1 VPNRNRPGS
10 LGNFNVI
17 LYTPVAMFSQRVIL
31 RKLLANT
38 LSVCLLALLLGC
50 VAVCA
55 EHLEGSPQTDAH
67 SLSQPC
73 ADDVCPV
80 TATSMGT
87 LPERLFFSCG
97 CDNGVSQPVAG
108 FHAEF
113 TSGESARR
121 LLFPSSPSPPLERL
135 CVLRI

>member
-1 VPNRNRPGS
+1 
-10 LGNFNVI
+10 
-17 LYTPVAMFSQRVIL
+17 MFSQRVIIK
-31 RKLLANT
+31 KLLANT
-38 LSVCLLALLLGC
+38 LSVCLLAMLLGC

-55 EHLEGSPQTDAH
+55 EHLEDSPQTDAH
-67 SLSQPC
+67 SWSEPC

-87 LPERLFFSCG
+87 LPERLFFSLV
-97 CDNGVSQPVAG
+97 CDNEMGQPVAV

-113 TSGESARR
+113 TPGESTRR